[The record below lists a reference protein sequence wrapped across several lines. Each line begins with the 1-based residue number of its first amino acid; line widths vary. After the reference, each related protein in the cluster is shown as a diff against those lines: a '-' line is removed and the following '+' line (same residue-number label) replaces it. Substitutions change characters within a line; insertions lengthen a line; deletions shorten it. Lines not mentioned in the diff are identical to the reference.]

1 MDTSYINIILVS
13 VLVAITGYYAYQTRR
28 QAKLLN
34 DQLKAMTEQRR
45 RSIQPSLQVNH
56 ISYWYQISE
65 ISSTHKKAII
75 PGIELQISNVGAGPA
90 LDLRISVSATIIV
103 IRGNSLEGNCCRLFW
118 ELVETSKDTYLEH
131 TLKPL
136 PFRLNLTHVDRVERK
151 EVKHEMHV
159 RFNFS
164 DIDHSLLT
172 ELRTIH
178 LGSDISPL
186 RYDADEPKAILGD
199 PDYPETIMIST

>member
-1 MDTSYINIILVS
+1 MDANYINIILVS

-34 DQLKAMTEQRR
+34 EQLKAMTEQRKK
-45 RSIQPSLQVNH
+45 SIQPSLQVNR
-56 ISYWYQISE
+56 ISYWYQVSE

-75 PGIELQISNVGAGPA
+75 PGIELQISNVGTGPA
-90 LDLRISVSATIIV
+90 LDLRISVSATIVV
-103 IRGNSLEGNCCRLFW
+103 IRGKSLEGNCCKFFW
-118 ELVETSKDTYLEH
+118 ELVETSKATYLEH

-136 PFRLNLTHVDRVERK
+136 PFRLNLVQVDGVSPK
-151 EVKHEMHV
+151 EVKREMHV

-164 DIDHSLLT
+164 DIDYSPLT

-186 RYDADEPKAILGD
+186 RYDADEPKAIPGD
-199 PDYPETIMIST
+199 PDFPETILVST